1 MTKDVNSVHK
11 LYRSSK
17 LRIAIS
23 NYEFKL
29 SPYIIFSFVF
39 VTTLVLSI
47 YQGQKSRWVLQNGD
61 AAGFVDLFRPMGI
74 YEYSSFTYGSSALQL
89 MEIIGKGPI
98 NFNSAD
104 LLNTQN
110 NFNIFNSHAY
120 LLPYL
125 FRPISMFIDSVT
137 TLPLLLVCISY
148 VSGFYFLFRLGR
160 YSNMRKTDKL
170 FAYTILISSPILFE
184 GIIGQPYMDR
194 LFFGPCIALMLIVE
208 SKKFFGWKSFIL
220 TGILMISTALISERA
235 ALMIGIIISAQLIFS
250 LRNSEF
256 RKRESYLLIFLSAL
270 MVTWYFIW
278 TAFFSTNPNKSNATF
293 SLISGNLTALIS
305 GNRQDNFQ
313 KMLIYLLPF
322 LIIGILKRKYFL
334 ILLIAV
340 LPNFMFSIGGAELT
354 GFATHYHALYLP
366 VLAFLLFSKSYLPDK
381 FILNFKNSIQF
392 MYGLSA
398 IAAILVGL
406 NYVNPPGNFLLK
418 TTNFDSL
425 VRQIGNAFGAMPT
438 GVKDSRDYLKEERM
452 KLLGQKFIEE
462 SGEVSAPEGLMP
474 ALTEKGIQKVSYFPM
489 GLGLNEIVV
498 VPFTDES
505 YEKIEISLYGL
516 VPEQDRE
523 LWSSNLTEILD
534 LKYLRLT
541 TYSGPLGNFAIY
553 KIRSNT

>member
-1 MTKDVNSVHK
+1 
-11 LYRSSK
+11 
-17 LRIAIS
+17 
-23 NYEFKL
+23 
-29 SPYIIFSFVF
+29 VF

-120 LLPYL
+120 LLSYL

-170 FAYTILISSPILFE
+170 IAYTILISSPILFE

-208 SKKFFGWKSFIL
+208 SKNFFGWKSFIL

-366 VLAFLLFSKSYLPDK
+366 VLAFLLFSKSYLSDK
-381 FILNFKNSIQF
+381 DFVNLGSRCHVLLSLNKEEK
-392 MYGLSA
+392 MYGTYKGTGSYGDALKLQQKIICPKFTDPINEFADFSLYYSSKKELESLLS
-398 IAAILVGL
+398 
-406 NYVNPPGNFLLK
+406 
-418 TTNFDSL
+418 
-425 VRQIGNAFGAMPT
+425 
-438 GVKDSRDYLKEERM
+438 
-452 KLLGQKFIEE
+452 KLLTDKKFFN
-462 SGEVSAPEGLMP
+462 P
-474 ALTEKGIQKVSYFPM
+474 KF
-489 GLGLNEIVV
+489 
-498 VPFTDES
+498 
-505 YEKIEISLYGL
+505 
-516 VPEQDRE
+516 
-523 LWSSNLTEILD
+523 SNFSI
-534 LKYLRLT
+534 
-541 TYSGPLGNFAIY
+541 G
-553 KIRSNT
+553 KIRVKCFKELNLI